1 MGSRQRDSLDSIPLD
16 KLLEALNNPGNKGS
30 RQRILE
36 LMWREEEEGGDS
48 QAEDYMS
55 IETE

>member
-36 LMWREEEEGGDS
+36 LMWREEEEGRDT
-48 QAEDYMS
+48 EDYMS
-55 IETE
+55 VETE